1 MGKTALESAVNN
13 TETLN
18 APHQSSAHSNSSAPQ
33 ESNQSSQP
41 QNQPISDSQYHQNAP
56 QNVAE
61 SSESKNQSHHSLS
74 RHATDHTTEDTFSSE
89 DNSGWSNSSQAQRRV
104 RKSVVA
110 RNSIRQSLG
119 NFRELINL
127 QGKPNG
133 IPGQISPSINQSTL
147 PYSFISIYQL
157 ACSFFIPLLHGCM
170 KKSIFF

>member
-1 MGKTALESAVNN
+1 MGKTALESPVNN

-33 ESNQSSQP
+33 ESNQISKP
-41 QNQPISDSQYHQNAP
+41 QNKPTSDSQNHQNAP

-89 DNSGWSNSSQAQRRV
+89 DNSGWSSSSQAQRRV

-127 QGKPNG
+127 PSVSTSKARGESPRFGESPDSEDSPWLKNN
-133 IPGQISPSINQSTL
+133 IKWKNFHIFKKTARPG
-147 PYSFISIYQL
+147 
-157 ACSFFIPLLHGCM
+157 
-170 KKSIFF
+170 